1 MNVANFYVAAQ
12 EFQDRRNAIKQ
23 EFQDT
28 MQKIRTTEGSEFYDK
43 SAKSAREKKAAALS
57 ALKAEYAPVFS
68 AILDDMESS
77 NEARPMAA
85 PTQEELNVV
94 TMMRMKEAPTENELI
109 SAANAVKGNPA
120 ALSIINEIARK
131 NGVLRNFASLNPEM
145 SIKDVHNTIS
155 ALRAGVSDFMEHD
168 TQRAAR
174 LYAQH
179 RKIMYND
186 GDNVELPARANFSDP
201 DSCFAEIAG
210 MDAATVSALE
220 SAVG

>member
-1 MNVANFYVAAQ
+1 MNVVDFYVAAQ
-12 EFQDRRNAIKQ
+12 EFQDKRNAINR
-23 EFQDT
+23 EYEDV
-28 MQKIRTTEGSEFYDK
+28 MQKIKNTRGSEYYAESSRK
-43 SAKSAREKKAAALS
+43 ARDKKAAALS
-57 ALKAEYAPVFS
+57 ALKAEYAPVFNS
-68 AILDDMESS
+68 ILDSMESV
-77 NEARPMAA
+77 NESRPMAA

-145 SIKDVHNTIS
+145 SIKDAHDTIS
-155 ALRAGVSDFMEHD
+155 ALRAGVSDFLNFD

-179 RKIMYND
+179 RERMYND
-186 GDNVELPARANFSDP
+186 RDNVELPARANFSDP
-201 DSCFAEIAG
+201 DGCFAEIGG
-210 MDAATVSALE
+210 MSADELNAFTP
-220 SAVG
+220 AVG